1 MLGVKLETTME
12 PIRFHLL
19 VLLVLATGCLT
30 GILFFNRLMYNR
42 LQSLTE
48 LQSRY
53 RTISAVSLVIN
64 KNVSRTQVGFQAMLL
79 ASSPGEVRSAE
90 EQITES
96 METVHRATVFL
107 ERGGVFVEDFKVNFD
122 ALEKVQHQFKM
133 AAPIPGVNVPVM
145 ELRTSLWLLQ
155 QMLTEYHNFA
165 LLRLAGD
172 EGQEQ
177 SSHLVLMHK
186 QLSPFFARFT
196 EHANRFYVQSM
207 GDLNEKQEEFEGEK
221 HFHLQT
227 LYVASGSAILMLL
240 FIGALV
246 ARSAAHVLTK
256 RKEVEEELR
265 HQDGLL
271 QAVSQAIH
279 IFLSSK
285 DIDAAMPQAL
295 AMVGKATGQD
305 RAYIFEYHRHPLSGE
320 NLMSQRYEWVREG
333 ISAQKDNAAM
343 QNLSFDRFFP
353 TWFEQLRRG
362 EFVFGPVRDF
372 TESVQA
378 ILTEQDIVSLM
389 VVPVHVEGRIWGFFG
404 FDNCRTEYA
413 WGEGERA
420 ILASL
425 AGSLGAAV
433 MRYSSEE
440 ALRKSNY
447 LLESATEQSRELAE
461 KAEAASKAKSMF
473 LANMSHEIRTP
484 MNGIIGMTYLAMQAK
499 GDAQRHRFLQTVQH
513 SAESLLGLL
522 NDILDFSKIEA
533 GQLRLHPAAFLLRQF
548 LEGVVSTMNVPA
560 VEMGLQLRVSVQD
573 GIPNVFI
580 GDDLRLRQILL
591 NLVGN
596 AIKFTRA
603 GSVTVNVFREEREN
617 TDALLHFTV
626 TDTGIG
632 IAPGKLSLIFK
643 SFEQA
648 DTSHARQYGGTG
660 LGLSICKQ
668 LVTLM
673 GGRIWVES
681 RENVGSSFHFTA
693 HLPAGDAQLLI
704 ANPAR
709 DRPQQQEIK
718 GLRILV
724 VDDNEVN
731 REVAAMLLE
740 EDHLVTAA
748 VNGLEALTVLAA
760 ACFDVI
766 LMDVQMPEMDGL
778 AATAVIRAM
787 EQGRPLSRHLPEEL
801 AQALAARL
809 AAGHIPIIA
818 MTAQAMGGDREMCL
832 GAGMDGYITKPF
844 HPKQLTEVFQSLLAL
859 DPELGRA
866 KEVAMEE
873 EQAAPAPQVASAPVT
888 LARVMAHL
896 QTSANLTAEQSERVL
911 AAVRKSITDNLAKA
925 AAALSLDDYEALG
938 RAAHTLKGTLL
949 QCGLNELAAKAE
961 EIHRECKGTGSK
973 PHASRLE
980 HLGNELAGLIGSNGQ
995 S

>member
-1 MLGVKLETTME
+1 ME
-12 PIRFHLL
+12 PIMFHLL
-19 VLLVLATGCLT
+19 VLLVLATGCLA
-30 GILFFNRLMYNR
+30 GILFFNRVMYNR
-42 LQSLTE
+42 LQGLTE
-48 LQSRY
+48 LQDHY

-79 ASSPGEVRSAE
+79 ASSAGEVRSAE

-96 METVHRATVFL
+96 METVRRATVFL
-107 ERGGVFVEDFKVNFD
+107 ELGGVFVEDFKVNFD
-122 ALEKVQHQFKM
+122 ALEKVQHEFKM
-133 AAPIPGVNVPVM
+133 ESRTPGLNVPVM

-155 QMLTEYHNFA
+155 RMLTEYHDFA
-165 LLRLAGD
+165 LLRLDGD
-172 EGQEQ
+172 EGQEL
-177 SSHLVLMHK
+177 SSQMILMHK

-207 GDLNEKQEEFEGEK
+207 KDLAEKQEEFEGEK
-221 HFHLQT
+221 HFHFQT
-227 LYVASGSAILMLL
+227 LYAVSGSAILALL
-240 FIGALV
+240 LIGTMV
-246 ARSAAHVLTK
+246 AQSAAHVLTK
-256 RKEVEEELR
+256 RKAAEEELR
-265 HQDGLL
+265 YQDGLL

-295 AMVGKATGQD
+295 AIVGKATGQD
-305 RAYIFEYHRHPLSGE
+305 RVYMFEHHRHPLSGE
-320 NLMSQRYEWVREG
+320 NLMSQRFEWV
-333 ISAQKDNAAM
+333 KDGVSVQINNPAM

-353 TWFEQLRRG
+353 TWFEQLRKG
-362 EFVFGPVRDF
+362 EFVSGSVRDF
-372 TESVQA
+372 AESVQA
-378 ILTEQDIVSLM
+378 ILVKQDIVSLI

-404 FDNCRTEYA
+404 FDNCRKEYV

-425 AGSLGAAV
+425 AASLGAAV
-433 MRYSSEE
+433 MRYSSED
-440 ALRKSNY
+440 ALRKSHL
-447 LLESATEQSRELAE
+447 LLESTIEQSRKLAE
-461 KAEAASKAKSMF
+461 KAEAASKAKSIF

-499 GDAQRHRFLQTVQH
+499 GEAQRRRFLQTVQH

-533 GQLRLHPAAFLLRQF
+533 GQLHLHPTAFMLQQF

-573 GIPNVFI
+573 GLPAVFI

-603 GSVTVNVFREEREN
+603 GSVTISVAGEGSEN
-617 TDALLHFTV
+617 TDDAPLHFIV
-626 TDTGIG
+626 ADTGIG
-632 IAPGKLSLIFK
+632 IAQEKLSLIFK

-681 RENVGSSFHFTA
+681 RENVGSSFHFTVA
-693 HLPAGDAQLLI
+693 LPAGNEKSLVASSEQEQSWQ
-704 ANPAR
+704 P
-709 DRPQQQEIK
+709 EIK
-718 GLRILV
+718 GLRVLV

-731 REVAAMLLE
+731 CEVAGMILE
-740 EDHLVTAA
+740 QDHLVTTAT
-748 VNGLEALTVLAA
+748 NGLEALKLLAD

-766 LMDVQMPEMDGL
+766 LMDVQMPKMDGL
-778 AATAVIRAM
+778 TATALIRTV
-787 EQGRPLSRHLPEEL
+787 EHGQPPDRNLPEHLGRP
-801 AQALAARL
+801 LAARL
-809 AAGHIPIIA
+809 KNGHIPIIA
-818 MTAQAMGGDREMCL
+818 MTAQAMGGDREICL
-832 GAGMDGYITKPF
+832 AAGMDEYITKPF
-844 HPKQLTEVFQSLLAL
+844 QPNQLMELLQSLLAR

-866 KEVAMEE
+866 KEGGMEE
-873 EQAAPAPQVASAPVT
+873 ATAVPALQGTSGPAT
-888 LARVMAHL
+888 LARVRVHL

-911 AAVRKSITDNLAKA
+911 AAVRKSVTDNLAKA
-925 AAALSLDDYEALG
+925 TAALGRDDYEMLG

-949 QCGLNELAAKAE
+949 QCGLNELAARAE
-961 EIHRECKGTGSK
+961 EIHRESKNAGSK
-973 PHASRLE
+973 PCASSLE
-980 HLGNELAGLIGSNGQ
+980 HLGNELAGLVGSNGQ